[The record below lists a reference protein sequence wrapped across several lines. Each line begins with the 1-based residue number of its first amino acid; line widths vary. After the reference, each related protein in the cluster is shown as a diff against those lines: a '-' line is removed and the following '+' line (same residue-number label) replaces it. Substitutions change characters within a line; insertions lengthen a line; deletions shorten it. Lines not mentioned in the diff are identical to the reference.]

1 MTPDDFD
8 WSEAFA
14 FALACVALIS
24 VVAIILR
31 VAGWT

>member
-1 MTPDDFD
+1 MNDFD